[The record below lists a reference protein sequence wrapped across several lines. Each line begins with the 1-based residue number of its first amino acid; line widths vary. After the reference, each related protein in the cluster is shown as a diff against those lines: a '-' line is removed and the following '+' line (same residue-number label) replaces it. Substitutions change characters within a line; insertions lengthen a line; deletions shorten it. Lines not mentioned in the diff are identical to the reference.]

1 MEKIIDN
8 LEEDEFKGKDLFTY
22 SFSFKKMN
30 EAQKEYVT
38 NLFHDW
44 DWEEGLHIAELII
57 DTTPNDTKFVF
68 KSGKSFE
75 DKDWDQ
81 WDENDL
87 ENNILTKL
95 IGKGQ
100 FISQFQFSEC
110 QVEEIEISF
119 FDNKGIEYNVEV
131 SKDSSLEKK

>member
-44 DWEEGLHIAELII
+44 DWEEGLHI
-57 DTTPNDTKFVF
+57 
-68 KSGKSFE
+68 
-75 DKDWDQ
+75 
-81 WDENDL
+81 EN
-87 ENNILTKL
+87 
-95 IGKGQ
+95 
-100 FISQFQFSEC
+100 
-110 QVEEIEISF
+110 
-119 FDNKGIEYNVEV
+119 
-131 SKDSSLEKK
+131 